1 MTITCRAGAITYYCN
16 TANGAR
22 VQSVELILRCTTWP
36 GSKRTRYMSRPW
48 YGNIP
53 GVIRL
58 PIVHTTLEDSIQNTH
73 WTTGHFY
80 PLHVILSYTDAATY
94 VRTYTVV
101 REVHWWLGRQ

>member
-1 MTITCRAGAITYYCN
+1 M
-16 TANGAR
+16 
-22 VQSVELILRCTTWP
+22 QSVELILHCTTWP
-36 GSKRTRYMSRPW
+36 GSKRTRYTSRPW

-73 WTTGHFY
+73 WTTARTF
-80 PLHVILSYTDAATY
+80 LSSIDVILSYTDMMQL
-94 VRTYTVV
+94 RTYTVV